1 MATSVIHGNTSP
13 LLVVS
18 ETGGVTVIDSSTPL
32 KRLNYFDGKLLRAD
46 DFKVEQNYL
55 RELVALSNQG
65 LGPGVVYGYDTTLGK
80 GDTVQIGPGLAI
92 DPSGKVLLMQ
102 SSATHGIQALIE
114 ASRRTVET
122 APDASGKTSG
132 FGDCVEIAAPP
143 PGGTVVA
150 PAGNLYVIAIC
161 AAEALCGTQDVYGK
175 LCEEACVT
183 STDRPYR
190 LDGVVVR
197 AIPLQ
202 LVTPFPVSKAVA
214 IDANL
219 YLRSKVAHSWYRD
232 EERKHPHAISRD
244 GLLSHVWCLGAGYNT
259 SCCEVPLAVVARAGS
274 TTVFLDAWII
284 RRERMEAP
292 SRRYWQWKMMMR
304 PWDVYLA
311 QVLQFQCHL
320 ADMLAGI
327 PVPGDGDE
335 NPCAPQHR
343 ALNEAAQFVE
353 EVRSGLVS
361 YRKVGS
367 RATLTDRPALLS
379 MSLANVTD
387 LRDRIQRVLQAT
399 PARPTDRILIN
410 GGIIETPS
418 AGYLPVMTG
427 ASVTVNQQVRALLGD
442 GVDLRFCV
450 VRPDFV
456 AHAFEE
462 AQHMERIS
470 LIEGLENP
478 RAKPAVDVLVPD
490 GQVAAA
496 ATATGTFYEMRLN
509 VLPQNLVLLAA
520 AFAAKQADPAGASR
534 RVANFDR
541 SMVASLVRVSQTL
554 ETFEYTGAAH
564 GEQTPAGNI
573 AFHYAGTTGLFT
585 LGADRGNT
593 TGTATG
599 VTTGPATGT
608 VTGATP
614 GAATGVASG
623 VAADV
628 FATGASF
635 SGSTRINPERMTG
648 FRAMAAA
655 PAARQAPQIR
665 SSLWTTMDVA
675 ADPATRARGDVLR
688 VTFEEM
694 VLLTAETRVKAS
706 TEPVPTDMILLRAN
720 FTGELQVEKNEARPG
735 TEDIRE
741 ITGVL
746 TGELALSYRQ
756 RGASDTESDSM
767 SLYLSE
773 NIRILRTMG
782 PLGAAFRIEM
792 PKPALFQPF
801 VVELEARREW
811 KSATRAEAAGTM
823 TLIMGG
829 DATTGLSTSAAKQ
842 VTRQAFTAWQTINPA
857 VREPNHAAHES
868 AIRALRSIG
877 TALGAGKF
885 ADLAARRLFPA
896 PPPRGSDL
904 SIHATHDWVL
914 FHRRRDKLCKLDE
927 PGLRVETRQYALYQV
942 ALTGRQ
948 TVAEI
953 ARLLQRAG
961 PRGEGLPELDFVQ
974 LVEFDAGIHAVATPH
989 AQVQASW
996 RQDVGVG
1003 VTIEGGVIASRG
1015 VALAEGERLAR
1026 ERLEAVV
1033 EVVGA
1038 VAPVDP
1044 HPDYA
1049 VLTRVPDA
1057 LDVPSNDGIIVMAT
1071 REVALRSARLIYG
1084 NWDRVAGGVGQHFL
1098 EPGAKSSLVQFS
1110 DNAPQ
1115 GTALTNFIGTLTVD
1129 EPVLGVTLAT
1139 TKANPDPGA
1148 QARLNAVISA
1158 LVAAGRPEPVA
1169 TRKVVE
1175 AINEH
1180 DRKQVEG
1187 IGHDPNAVDEVIFF
1201 ERNSGA

>member
-1 MATSVIHGNTSP
+1 MATSVTHGNASP

-46 DFKVEQNYL
+46 DFTVEQNYL

-102 SSATHGIQALIE
+102 STATHSIQALIE

-259 SCCEVPLAVVARAGS
+259 NCCEVPLAVVARAGS

-284 RRERMEAP
+284 RRERMDAP

-320 ADMLAGI
+320 ADMLGGV

-335 NPCAPQHR
+335 DPCAPQHR
-343 ALNEAAQFVE
+343 ALNEAARFVE

-361 YRKVGS
+361 YRKVAS
-367 RATLTDRPALLS
+367 RATLSDRPPLLS
-379 MSLANVTD
+379 MSLANVTG

-427 ASVTVNQQVRALLGD
+427 TSVPVNQQVRALLGD

-490 GQVAAA
+490 GQIAAD

-520 AFAAKQADPAGASR
+520 AFVAKQADPTGASR

-541 SMVASLVRVSQTL
+541 SIVASLVRVSQTL
-554 ETFEYTGAAH
+554 ETFEYAGAAH
-564 GEQTPAGNI
+564 GEQPPAGNI

-585 LGADRGNT
+585 LGPARGST

-599 VTTGPATGT
+599 VTTGT
-608 VTGATP
+608 
-614 GAATGVASG
+614 ATGVATGVGTGTATGVATGATSG
-623 VAADV
+623 VAADGST
-628 FATGASF
+628 TG
-635 SGSTRINPERMTG
+635 GTRINPGRMAG
-648 FRAMAAA
+648 FSTLAAA

-665 SSLWTTMDVA
+665 SSIWTTMDVA
-675 ADPATRARGDVLR
+675 ADPTTRARGDVVR

-694 VLLTAETRVKAS
+694 VLLTAEAKS
-706 TEPVPTDMILLRAN
+706 PTEPAPTDMILLRAN

-741 ITGVL
+741 VTGVL

-756 RGASDTESDSM
+756 RSASDTESDSM

-773 NIRILRTMG
+773 NVRILRTMG
-782 PLGAAFRIEM
+782 PFGAAFRIDM
-792 PKPALFQPF
+792 PKPELFQPF

-829 DATTGLSTSAAKQ
+829 DATTGLSTSATKQ
-842 VTRQAFTAWQTINPA
+842 VTRQGYTAWQTINPA

-877 TALGAGKF
+877 TALGTGKF

-904 SIHATHDWVL
+904 SIHATRDWVL

-996 RQDVGVG
+996 RQDVGIA

-1015 VALAEGERLAR
+1015 VALAEGERLAQ

-1038 VAPVDP
+1038 IAPVDP
-1044 HPDYA
+1044 HPDYT

-1057 LDVPSNDGIIVMAT
+1057 LDVPSNDGIIVVAT
-1071 REVALRSARLIYG
+1071 REAALRSGLMIYG
-1084 NWDRVAGGVGQHFL
+1084 NWDRVGGGVGQHFL
-1098 EPGAKSSLVQFS
+1098 EPGAKNGQVQFK

-1115 GTALTNFIGTLTVD
+1115 GTALTNFIGTLTPN

-1139 TKANPDPGA
+1139 TKADPDPGG
-1148 QARLNAVISA
+1148 QARLTAVISA

-1175 AINEH
+1175 RINDH
-1180 DRKQVEG
+1180 DRSEVQR
-1187 IGHDPNAVDEVIFF
+1187 IGLNADAVDEVIFF